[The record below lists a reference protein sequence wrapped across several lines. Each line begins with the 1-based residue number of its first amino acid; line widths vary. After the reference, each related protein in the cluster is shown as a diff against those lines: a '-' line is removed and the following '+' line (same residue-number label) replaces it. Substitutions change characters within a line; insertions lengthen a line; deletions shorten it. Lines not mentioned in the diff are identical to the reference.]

1 MRVVGN
7 IRQIKQHRDSSNQ
20 HIELHLDKV
29 EYITHRKDGKYYQPF
44 DFVEELD
51 TPLVI
56 TGDCLAL
63 ANSKHVADGENSF
76 NVFDKAVDNYELNEN
91 KQLELTVAYDFDAD
105 TTLVTSATYTVTV
118 SNEEF
123 TQLKSNRNKARKQKK
138 GKGRKSK

>member
-7 IRQIKQHRDSSNQ
+7 IRQIKQQRDTGNQ
-20 HIELHLDKV
+20 EVALHLDKV

-63 ANSKHVADGENSF
+63 AGAKHVTEGENAF
-76 NVFDKAVDNYELNEN
+76 VVFDKVAEDYVLNEN
-91 KQLELTVAYDFDAD
+91 KQLSLTVAHDFDSD
-105 TTLVTSATYTVTV
+105 TTLVTSATYIVTV

-123 TQLKSNRNKARKQKK
+123 TQLKSARNKARKQSKSR
-138 GKGRKSK
+138 KGR

>member
-7 IRQIKQHRDSSNQ
+7 IRQIKQQRDTSNQ
-20 HIELHLDKV
+20 EVALHLDKV

-63 ANSKHVADGENSF
+63 AGAKHVKEGENSF
-76 NVFDKAVDNYELNEN
+76 VLFDKVADDYVLNEN
-91 KQLELTVAYDFDAD
+91 KQLALTVAHDFDSD
-105 TTLVTSATYTVTV
+105 TTLVTSATYIVTV

-123 TQLKSNRNKARKQKK
+123 TQLKSARNKARKQTKSR
-138 GKGRKSK
+138 KGR

>member
-1 MRVVGN
+1 MKLVGN
-7 IRQIKQHRDSSNQ
+7 IRQIKQHRDSNNEQ
-20 HIELHLDKV
+20 VELHVDKV
-29 EYITHRKDGKYYQPF
+29 EYITHKKDGKYYQPF

-63 ANSKHVADGENSF
+63 ASTKHIAEGENF
-76 NVFDKAVDNYELNEN
+76 FVVFDKVGGGYELNGN
-91 KQLELTVAYDFDAD
+91 KQLALTVAHDFESD

-123 TQLKSNRNKARKQKK
+123 TQLKSDRSKARKQKK